1 MKFKKCS
8 HHPHIFKIIFD
19 VGFDQLATY
28 ELCTNC
34 YQMSVFQ
41 DFVVSKEILSEI
53 NNTPKKTDSSFLSLE
68 NRLKKIEEKLVK

>member
-8 HHPHIFKIIFD
+8 HIPHAVRIIFD
-19 VGFDQLATY
+19 VGFDQNATY

-41 DFVVSKEILSEI
+41 DFVVSKEILSE
-53 NNTPKKTDSSFLSLE
+53 NNNSFEKLDVNFESLQK
-68 NRLKKIEEKLVK
+68 RLTVIEEQLGK